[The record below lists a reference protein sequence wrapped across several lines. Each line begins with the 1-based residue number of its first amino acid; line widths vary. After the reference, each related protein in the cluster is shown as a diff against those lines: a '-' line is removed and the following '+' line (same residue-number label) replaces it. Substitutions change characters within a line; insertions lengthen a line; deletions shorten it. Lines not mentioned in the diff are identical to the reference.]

1 MPHGPTGT
9 PDLVHY
15 VTVTAADG
23 EIVGYVWGDATGVGW
38 VQCPAGRGD
47 SLRAG
52 TQWHDR
58 ARELHGR
65 GLAPRGVLSLLSRE
79 PGIGPVTGAA
89 DVAAIEDMARVPTPD
104 PEGHP
109 LDQGGGEDVDVRREP
124 TDDREG
130 SLLMCRFCGGSP
142 AADVTFRAHRGLV
155 VLMGFQKSGGPMC
168 MTCGLAVY
176 RAYTTHTL
184 CVGWWS
190 PLSLFV
196 FAPLTLVRNVLAV
209 RRVKR
214 LPAPGP
220 GTLGPRHDP
229 GVPVRRRPRAYV
241 ALVPALWVLFMI
253 VTGLSGGV

>member
-1 MPHGPTGT
+1 MPQGPTST
-9 PDLVHY
+9 PDPVHY
-15 VTVTAADG
+15 VTVTAPDG
-23 EIVGYVWGDATGVGW
+23 ETGGYLWGDAAGVGW
-38 VQCPAGRGD
+38 VQRPVDGLAG
-47 SLRAG
+47 AE
-52 TQWHDR
+52 WHER

-79 PGIGPVTGAA
+79 PGIGPVAQA
-89 DVAAIEDMARVPTPD
+89 PDVAAIEDMARRPAAPD
-104 PEGHP
+104 HERSP
-109 LDQGGGEDVDVRREP
+109 LDQADDEASQDRPEP
-124 TDDREG
+124 AGDREG

-142 AADVTFRAHRGLV
+142 AVDVAFRAHRGLV
-155 VLMGFQKSGGPMC
+155 VLMGFKKTAGPLC